1 MSQRFAD
8 TDNTAQVPSYAF
20 LNGMVSYRVNSHF
33 DLQVNL
39 NNITDK
45 LYYNGVYYTEI
56 DENHA
61 VPGPGRTLLV
71 TARMHF

>member
-8 TDNTAQVPSYAF
+8 TDNTAGVPSYVF
-20 LNGMVSYRVNSHF
+20 LDGMVSCRVNQHF
-33 DLQVNL
+33 DIQANL
-39 NNITDK
+39 NNITNR
-45 LYYNGVYYTEI
+45 LYFNGIYYTEP

-71 TARMHF
+71 TARVHF